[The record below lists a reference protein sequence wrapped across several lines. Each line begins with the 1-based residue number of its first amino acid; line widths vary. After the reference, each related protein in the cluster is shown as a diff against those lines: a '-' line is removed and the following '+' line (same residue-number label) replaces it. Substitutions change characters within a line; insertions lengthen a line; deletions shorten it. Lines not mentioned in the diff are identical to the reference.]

1 MGSWDSLGEG
11 WSHEVNESL
20 VRGIEIITIFRR
32 SQGKFLDNAV
42 GEKGGMEMWEFGR
55 NFSEHR
61 GAASAHLGR
70 IILGTSGNFQTGEEG
85 EVKQGGAC
93 GKWSDRGDLVV
104 VSAWWT
110 VIVRPSDLSQGA
122 GSTAKGMF

>member
-11 WSHEVNESL
+11 WSHEVNGSL
-20 VRGIEIITIFRR
+20 VRGIEITTIFRR

-42 GEKGGMEMWEFGR
+42 GEKGRMEMWEFGR

-70 IILGTSGNFQTGEEG
+70 RILGTSGNFQTGEEG
-85 EVKQGGAC
+85 EVKQGGH
-93 GKWSDRGDLVV
+93 V
-104 VSAWWT
+104 
-110 VIVRPSDLSQGA
+110 
-122 GSTAKGMF
+122 GSGVTEGIL

>member
-20 VRGIEIITIFRR
+20 VRGIEITTIFRR

-42 GEKGGMEMWEFGR
+42 GEKGGMEMWKFGR

-70 IILGTSGNFQTGEEG
+70 RILGTSGNFQTGEEG
-85 EVKQGGAC
+85 EVKQGGH
-93 GKWSDRGDLVV
+93 V
-104 VSAWWT
+104 
-110 VIVRPSDLSQGA
+110 
-122 GSTAKGMF
+122 GSGVTEGIL